1 MSAIVALGLAVQ
13 GRRVALVT
21 IDPAR
26 RLAEALGLDAL
37 GNRPQVVDVA
47 RFGESG
53 IEIDGELAAM
63 MLDAKRTFDELIGL
77 LAPTPATRDEILGN
91 PIYEHISTAVAG
103 SQEYAAIAKLYE
115 LEHSSDHDV
124 IVLDTPPSRHAID
137 FLEAPD
143 RLVEFLEG
151 RALGAFL
158 RPTGDAIQ
166 AAGVAF
172 AALRRITGTA
182 LLDDLTSL
190 FRLLGELL
198 DGFHRRAAD
207 VHELLTDPAS
217 AFLIVTSPERAAL
230 EEARFPAAELDRVG
244 MHRAGVI
251 VNRVHPLDP
260 TDPDVASTAARLAPV
275 LGSSLAKPDGDHAR
289 GAPASGATGRGRH
302 RTVAHGAA
310 RRACRLGRPIVG
322 RAARGAAPKCS
333 SATTLRLRIGTSH
346 GLVARRGG
354 SSPGTSIGCA
364 MAMPQTQPRSA
375 SADPRSVSNLLIAAG
390 VDGYPEGHDAA
401 ALGAML
407 ARATGGELL
416 LVAVHPEPL
425 VVLPAELGWTAMRE
439 QAEEELRQT
448 RDAFAPGARVVVETD
463 WSVPR
468 ALERVAAR
476 EHRNLL
482 VMGSSRRGP
491 VGRVRIGK
499 RTRQLL
505 CHFRCALAVAP
516 RGLAAAPG
524 RRLSH
529 VGVGY
534 DGSEESQAALALAGS
549 IAVAAAP
556 ACGYGAW
563 WTTGFRAS
571 DGRAS
576 IASG

>member
-1 MSAIVALGLAVQ
+1 MSRLDSALAGKRVVICAGAGGVGKTTVSAIVALGLAAQ

-53 IEIDGELAAM
+53 IEIEGELAAM

-103 SQEYAAIAKLYE
+103 SQEYTAIAKLYE

-158 RPTGDAIQ
+158 RPTGHAIQ

-172 AALRRITGTA
+172 AALRRITGTG

-190 FRLLGELL
+190 FRLLGEML

-230 EEARFPAAELDRVG
+230 EEARFLAAELDRAG

-275 LGSSLAKPDGDHAR
+275 LGSSLAKRTAITHAEVQR
-289 GAPASGATGRGRH
+289 LAQRD
-302 RTVAHGAA
+302 AA
-310 RRACRLGRPIVG
+310 AI
-322 RAARGAAPKCS
+322 A
-333 SATTLRLRIGTSH
+333 RLRSALHAEPVLLADRPSDVHDIP
-346 GLVARRGG
+346 GLVALHEELFERDDAHGTHRHIPRAG
-354 SSPGTSIGCA
+354 S
-364 MAMPQTQPRSA
+364 RDDE
-375 SADPRSVSNLLIAAG
+375 DPR
-390 VDGYPEGHDAA
+390 
-401 ALGAML
+401 
-407 ARATGGELL
+407 
-416 LVAVHPEPL
+416 
-425 VVLPAELGWTAMRE
+425 
-439 QAEEELRQT
+439 
-448 RDAFAPGARVVVETD
+448 
-463 WSVPR
+463 
-468 ALERVAAR
+468 LE
-476 EHRNLL
+476 H
-482 VMGSSRRGP
+482 G
-491 VGRVRIGK
+491 
-499 RTRQLL
+499 
-505 CHFRCALAVAP
+505 
-516 RGLAAAPG
+516 
-524 RRLSH
+524 
-529 VGVGY
+529 
-534 DGSEESQAALALAGS
+534 
-549 IAVAAAP
+549 
-556 ACGYGAW
+556 
-563 WTTGFRAS
+563 
-571 DGRAS
+571 
-576 IASG
+576 